1 MKAYNARSFW
11 RMARGG
17 VFPAA
22 LGVLFGALATPAGA
36 ASDTYTAS
44 AVRYGVSGAQH
55 RLVLDMSD
63 RPAFR
68 VFTLEAPYR
77 VVVDFPTTEW
87 NIKEPVFG
95 DAFPA
100 AERMRFGLYK
110 PGRSRLVLD
119 LKQPMKVAA
128 AFTVPARDGL
138 PPRFVLDLEKTD
150 AASYRLSAGWP
161 SDARFRT
168 AEADRGVP
176 LPRPKPAHLG
186 QPDTLLVM
194 IDAGHGGIDPGAIR
208 GGIQEKT
215 IALAFAEELAHAL
228 DKSGRYRVAMTRTD
242 DVFLSLRERV
252 RLAEAA
258 GADIFLSLH
267 ANTVES
273 GDASGAAVHTLS
285 DNASD
290 QEAQDLAELE
300 NRADILAGVNLAG
313 ESDDVARI
321 LIDLSQ
327 RQTNHASDKLA
338 KAMLTGLAPRIEVL
352 KSRPHRSAGFRVLRS
367 PTIPSLLLELGF
379 MSDDEDLAN
388 MLNLTWRRRAA
399 MGVVDALDQWREDM
413 VERRMAQR

>member
-1 MKAYNARSFW
+1 MMAYHARSF
-11 RMARGG
+11 RRIARG
-17 VFPAA
+17 VLISAA
-22 LGVLFGALATPAGA
+22 LGVGMAGA
-36 ASDTYTAS
+36 EAASEEYTAS
-44 AVRYGVSGAQH
+44 AVRYGVSGDQH

-87 NIKEPVFG
+87 NIEEPAFG
-95 DAFPA
+95 EAFPA
-100 AERMRFGLYK
+100 AARMRFGLYK

-119 LKQPMKVAA
+119 LNEPMKVAA
-128 AFTVPARDGL
+128 AFTVPARDGQ
-138 PPRFVLDLEKTD
+138 PPRFVLDLERTD
-150 AASYRLSAGWP
+150 AVRYRATAGWP
-161 SDARFRT
+161 SDARFRS
-168 AEADRGVP
+168 AEADDGVP

-186 QPDTLLVM
+186 KPDTILVM
-194 IDAGHGGIDPGAIR
+194 VDAGHGGVDPGAIR

-215 IALAFAEELAHAL
+215 IALAFAQELSDAL
-228 DKSGRYRVAMTRTD
+228 EKSGRYRVAMTRDD

-252 RLAEAA
+252 RKAEAA
-258 GADIFLSLH
+258 GADVFLSIH

-327 RQTNHASDKLA
+327 RQTNHLSDKLA
-338 KAMLTGLAPRIEVL
+338 KAMLAGLGPRIEVL

-379 MSDDEDLAN
+379 MSHDADLEN
-388 MLNLTWRRRAA
+388 MLNPTWRRRAA
-399 MGVVDALDQWREDM
+399 MGVVDALDQWREKM
-413 VERRMAQR
+413 VERRLAQK

>member
-1 MKAYNARSFW
+1 
-11 RMARGG
+11 
-17 VFPAA
+17 
-22 LGVLFGALATPAGA
+22 
-36 ASDTYTAS
+36 
-44 AVRYGVSGAQH
+44 
-55 RLVLDMSD
+55 
-63 RPAFR
+63 
-68 VFTLEAPYR
+68 
-77 VVVDFPTTEW
+77 VVVDFPTTRW
-87 NIKEPVFG
+87 NIDEPRFG

-100 AERMRFGLYK
+100 AARMRFGLYK
-110 PGRSRLVLD
+110 PGRSRMVLD
-119 LKQPMKVAA
+119 LKRPMKVNA
-128 AFTVPARDGL
+128 AFTIPARDGHS
-138 PPRFVLDLEKTD
+138 PRFVLDLEKTD
-150 AASYRLSAGWP
+150 AASYRVSAGWP

-168 AEADRGVP
+168 AESDRGVP
-176 LPRPKPAHLG
+176 IPRPKPTHLG

-194 IDAGHGGIDPGAIR
+194 IDAGHGGVDPGAIR
-208 GGIQEKT
+208 GGVQEKT
-215 IALAFAEELAHAL
+215 IALAFAEELRYVL
-228 DKSGRYRVAMTRTD
+228 ERSGRYRVAMTRED

-258 GADIFLSLH
+258 GADVFLSLH

-338 KAMLTGLAPRIEVL
+338 KAMLTSLRPRIEVL
-352 KSRPHRSAGFRVLRS
+352 KSHPHRSAGFRVLRS
-367 PTIPSLLLELGF
+367 PTTPSLLLELGF
-379 MSDDEDLAN
+379 MSHDADLAN
-388 MLNLTWRRRAA
+388 MLNATWRRRAA
-399 MGVVDALDQWREDM
+399 MGMVDALDAWREDL